1 MPCTIHDLKPIDK
14 STPIPLYY
22 QLKTQFK
29 DMIQS
34 GSVDMIVNT
43 PQRRRQ
49 AGSDGIKIRRMA
61 VEHSILCLTS
71 LDTAHAI
78 LTARERAK
86 SEDLTP
92 IDITTI

>member
-34 GSVDMIVNT
+34 GFLVIGVLLPSENKLVVNLLISRPSVLLSRLGA
-43 PQRRRQ
+43 PQTEKP
-49 AGSDGIKIRRMA
+49 SCIRKPICPMSA
-61 VEHSILCLTS
+61 VLT
-71 LDTAHAI
+71 
-78 LTARERAK
+78 
-86 SEDLTP
+86 
-92 IDITTI
+92 

>member
-1 MPCTIHDLKPIDK
+1 MDVDVQKVNRLGQAHPNL
-14 STPIPLYY
+14 
-22 QLKTQFK
+22 Q

-34 GSVDMIVNT
+34 GSVDMIINT

-92 IDITTI
+92 IDITAI